1 VNLGSLQDIKSIF
14 ASGSDEQLDVTLRAS
29 RRILFVS
36 TLAIVVFFIWA
47 NIATLD
53 EITRAPATVIASSR
67 TQLIQSQDGGVLE
80 QLLIKEGDRV
90 EAGQVLALIDETR
103 ARAAFLEARSKVAA
117 LSAQQSR
124 LIAELFDQQP
134 QYEEILDDYPDF
146 VQRQNSLLIVRRE
159 AHLDELSAIEEM
171 KAIVQEQLAINRP
184 LYRAGDV
191 SQSDLLKL
199 ERQVADLAA
208 KISKVSNDYLQDV
221 EGQLTRVSEEVEAS
235 RQLLKQRKS
244 LLDQTK
250 LISSMDGIVKSVAIT
265 TVGGVVRP
273 GEDVIQIVPT
283 KDQLLFEA
291 KVSPKDIA
299 FIKEGMAA
307 FVKVDAWDYTIFG
320 DLHAEV
326 TFVSADTVE
335 REMEAGELP
344 TYTVRLR
351 AQGTRFDNQRSRSI
365 NIQPGMT
372 ATAEILTGERT
383 VFQYLAKPI
392 IKTLNEAFSER

>member
-1 VNLGSLQDIKSIF
+1 MNLGSLQDIKSIF

>member
-1 VNLGSLQDIKSIF
+1 MIGGPFRHFKALFKPD
-14 ASGSDEQLDVTLRAS
+14 SDDPLDVTLIGS
-29 RRILFVS
+29 RRILTVS
-36 TLAIVVFFIWA
+36 MLALGVFFIWA
-47 NIATLD
+47 NIATLE
-53 EITRAPATVIASSR
+53 EITRAPAIVIASSR

-80 QLLIKEGDRV
+80 QLLVKEGDRV
-90 EAGQVLALIDETR
+90 VAGQVLALIDETR

-124 LIAELFDQQP
+124 LMAELFDTQP
-134 QYEEILDDYPDF
+134 QYERVLDDYPDF
-146 VQRQNSLLIVRRE
+146 IQRQNSLLVVRLE
-159 AHLDELSAIEEM
+159 AHLDELSAMDIM
-171 KAIVQEQLAINRP
+171 KVIVQEQLAINLP

-191 SQSDLLKL
+191 SQSDILTL
-199 ERQVADLAA
+199 ERQVAELSAR
-208 KISKVSNDYLQDV
+208 ISKVSNDYLQDV
-221 EGQLTRVSEEVEAS
+221 ESQLTRVNGEVDAS

-273 GEDVIQIVPT
+273 GEDVMQIVPT
-283 KDQLLFEA
+283 EDQLLFEA

-299 FIKEGMAA
+299 FVNEGMAA
-307 FVKVDAWDYTIFG
+307 FIKVDAWDYTIFG

-326 TFVSADTVE
+326 IFVSADTVE
-335 REMEAGELP
+335 REMKAGELP
-344 TYTVRLR
+344 SYTVRLR
-351 AQGTRFDNQRSRSI
+351 SQGARFDNKRAQNI
-365 NIQPGMT
+365 KIQPGMT

-392 IKTLNEAFSER
+392 IKTLDESFSER